1 MLKIGSRESSLS
13 VSESVR
19 FDVEHEEAVTT
30 KKKGAAK
37 TLLQVKNEMAKPR
50 VTASARAPLAN
61 AKKPVVAGSSL
72 TTKVFQ
78 LQETRVIV
86 ANNAILKEVE
96 RLKRMSERLE
106 LIADEHSSVTKA
118 LLSVS
123 GSILGIATVL
133 KVLVISKAGTP
144 TV

>member
-1 MLKIGSRESSLS
+1 MQRQSSTPKG
-13 VSESVR
+13 
-19 FDVEHEEAVTT
+19 EEAMIT
-30 KKKGAAK
+30 KKKSGAGKSSAK

-50 VTASARAPLAN
+50 VTASARAPIAN
-61 AKKPVVAGSSL
+61 ANKPVVPGGSLIRAS
-72 TTKVFQ
+72 TKVFQ
-78 LQETRVIV
+78 LQETRVIG
-86 ANNAILKEVE
+86 ANNAILQEVE

-133 KVLVISKAGTP
+133 KVLVISKTS
-144 TV
+144 TR